1 MTEAAVV
8 VTHHLPPH
16 TLAVV
21 DVAAGEAG
29 SGGGGGGAGVGGSGS
44 GGGSGNGGGS
54 GRSHQLLLTDRTDRD
69 QHDVP
74 AVTDDRRRFLFL
86 LFTVK

>member
-29 SGGGGGGAGVGGSGS
+29 SGGRGGSVGGS
-44 GGGSGNGGGS
+44 GGGSRGGS
-54 GRSHQLLLTDRTDRD
+54 GRSHQLLLTDWTDRD

>member
-29 SGGGGGGAGVGGSGS
+29 SGGRGGSVGVGGS
-44 GGGSGNGGGS
+44 GGGSG
-54 GRSHQLLLTDRTDRD
+54 RFHQLLLTDRTDRD

>member
-29 SGGGGGGAGVGGSGS
+29 SGGRGGGVGVGGCIGGGGS
-44 GGGSGNGGGS
+44 GGGCGSGN
-54 GRSHQLLLTDRTDRD
+54 
-69 QHDVP
+69 
-74 AVTDDRRRFLFL
+74 
-86 LFTVK
+86 

>member
-8 VTHHLPPH
+8 VTHHLPFH

-21 DVAAGEAG
+21 HVAAGEAG
-29 SGGGGGGAGVGGSGS
+29 SGGRGGSVGGGGS
-44 GGGSGNGGGS
+44 GGGS

>member
-29 SGGGGGGAGVGGSGS
+29 NGGRGVGVGGGAGRR
-44 GGGSGNGGGS
+44 
-54 GRSHQLLLTDRTDRD
+54 GRGAVQTVQNNVLVVIVLLKTKNQSMNNYELANITI
-69 QHDVP
+69 
-74 AVTDDRRRFLFL
+74 
-86 LFTVK
+86 KI

>member
-21 DVAAGEAG
+21 HVAAGEAG
-29 SGGGGGGAGVGGSGS
+29 SGGRGGSVG
-44 GGGSGNGGGS
+44 GGGS

-74 AVTDDRRRFLFL
+74 TVTDDRRRFLFL

>member
-21 DVAAGEAG
+21 HVAAGEAG
-29 SGGGGGGAGVGGSGS
+29 SGGRGGGGS
-44 GGGSGNGGGS
+44 GGGSRGGS

>member
-29 SGGGGGGAGVGGSGS
+29 SGGRGGGGS
-44 GGGSGNGGGS
+44 GGGS

>member
-29 SGGGGGGAGVGGSGS
+29 SGGRGGGGS

>member
-29 SGGGGGGAGVGGSGS
+29 SGGRAGSVGGGGS
-44 GGGSGNGGGS
+44 GGGSRGGR